1 MKTPK
6 IDIILAEEHQF
17 PRFEG
22 LNIDARLE
30 SFYGN
35 IKIHSSQQRV
45 CLELLNGRYTQS
57 SKSELRHDVF
67 FSAPCGFGKSL
78 SFVAVATILGGITVR
93 Y

>member
-1 MKTPK
+1 MKPPK

-22 LNIDARLE
+22 LSIDARLE
-30 SFYGN
+30 PFYGN
-35 IKIHSSQQRV
+35 IKIHTSQQRV
-45 CLELLNGRYTQS
+45 CLELLNGRYAQS